1 MFSLG
6 AMPAAGFAGDL
17 MQDAA
22 MELLPWFEP
31 RKKDPRSSTEAYLES
46 WAAAGSFGL
55 VSDLAWAT
63 YMAGESKQFANFFT
77 PPGIGTLND
86 ATAVAGR
93 YGHAAWN
100 YYIEGNAVKAELARG
115 QAKSA
120 TRDFFRQFG
129 GLGAAFGRYQFPTK
143 HSQRRDQQSTLDEV
157 EEWLDSL

>member
-17 MQDAA
+17 LQDSLLEA
-22 MELLPWFEP
+22 LPWFEP

-77 PPGIGTLND
+77 PPGVGTLND
-86 ATAVAGR
+86 LTAVAG
-93 YGHAAWN
+93 
-100 YYIEGNAVKAELARG
+100 ELARG
-115 QAKSA
+115 KGHAA
-120 TRDFFRQFG
+120 ARDFFRQFG

-143 HSQRRDQQSTLDEV
+143 HSQRNDQQSTLDEV